1 MTIDVIMLA
10 KGDKGQ
16 LKSMTQQAINSI
28 HASEKDIQF
37 EIVVV
42 ESVPGVTY
50 KHCKV
55 VYPMQ
60 DRFNYNTATLFGLE
74 HIRPEAE
81 YVLFV
86 NNDIKAHKG
95 FTQGL
100 VDGLMIYD
108 SVSPANPMMPQHR
121 GLRGDYVQGF
131 GIWHGDAPFCG
142 WAFMMKYQ
150 TVYENLNRFFPDEIE
165 GWYSDNWLTDVM
177 QSEGMK
183 HALCVRSKLDHLQSK
198 TLKSLDKESHDHYTS
213 GQKDNYD
220 KLLGGLE

>member
-1 MTIDVIMLA
+1 MVIDVIMLA
-10 KGDKGQ
+10 MGSRST
-16 LKSMTQQAINSI
+16 LRMMTQQAINSI
-28 HASEKDIQF
+28 HASSTDEFRI
-37 EIVVV
+37 IVV
-42 ESVPGVTY
+42 ETIEGVTY
-50 KHCKV
+50 KHCTVIHPCEK
-55 VYPMQ
+55 
-60 DRFNYNTATLFGLE
+60 FNYNKFTKIGF
-74 HIRPEAE
+74 EAIPKDSQ

-100 VDGLMIYD
+100 VDGLMMYD

-121 GLRGDYVQGF
+121 GLRGYYVEGF

-198 TLKSLDKESHDHYTS
+198 TLRSLDKESHDHYTS